1 MNIVSNS
8 NERPAP
14 GRQVINRYRDTMP
27 QLHELASYVQKHGLS
42 AAARHY
48 GMGYSVVRRRIQ
60 VLQLPLPIG
69 RRVNAA
75 LAARN
80 AHIRVARMGGITLG
94 EIGIL
99 HNIGRERVRQ
109 ILKDTGGDP
118 LKEVKKAAA
127 TVAARSLSCPRRK
140 VR

>member
-1 MNIVSNS
+1 MSIVGNS
-8 NERPAP
+8 NEPPAP
-14 GRQVINRYRDTMP
+14 GRQVINWYYSTMP

-48 GMGYSVVRRRIQ
+48 GIGYSVVRRRIQ

-69 RRVNAA
+69 RRVNPA

-80 AHIRVARMGGITLG
+80 AHIRVARMAGLTLS
-94 EIGIL
+94 EIGVSY
-99 HNIGRERVRQ
+99 NIGRERVRQ

-118 LKEVKKAAA
+118 LKEAKKAAV
-127 TVAARSLSCPRRK
+127 TVAARSLSCQCRK
-140 VR
+140 VQ